1 VYCFNNTKKILEPI
15 CDLALD
21 LAWSA
26 SDRSRKALGGGA
38 MMTEFGAVGSDPVSL
53 QLLGT
58 VLDAAEERLQSWAYW
73 NFKSYDDITTA
84 GSPAS
89 EGLYNPD
96 GSVQTQKVRLLSRPF
111 ATAVAGHPIRSKFD
125 SRTNTY
131 TLSYNITEKLLNAT
145 TDIFINRAMYY
156 PRGHEI
162 QFSPVGVD
170 ARAES
175 ISNDGD
181 RIVVKH
187 GHIPTGTML
196 EVRVVSRH

>member
-1 VYCFNNTKKILEPI
+1 
-15 CDLALD
+15 
-21 LAWSA
+21 
-26 SDRSRKALGGGA
+26 
-38 MMTEFGAVGSDPVSL
+38 MTEFGAVGSDSVSL
-53 QLLGT
+53 QLLET
-58 VLDAAEERLQSWAYW
+58 VLDAAEQRLQSWAYW

-125 SRTNTY
+125 SRTNAY
-131 TLSYNITEKLLNAT
+131 TLRYKVIESLLNAT
-145 TDIFINRAMYY
+145 TDIFINRAIYY

-175 ISNDGD
+175 VSSDGD
-181 RIVVKH
+181 RILVKH
-187 GHIPTGTML
+187 GHIATGTVL
-196 EVRVVSRH
+196 EVRVVSRQ